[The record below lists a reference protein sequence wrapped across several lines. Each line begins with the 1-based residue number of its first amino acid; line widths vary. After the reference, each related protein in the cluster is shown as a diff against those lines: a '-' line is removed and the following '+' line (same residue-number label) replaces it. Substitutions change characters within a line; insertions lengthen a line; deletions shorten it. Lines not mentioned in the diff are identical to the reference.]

1 MTLPATQIIREI
13 VMTEDVEAKPTFKG
27 IATALASAQGEMS
40 KAEKTANNAAF
51 KGEGKPKGT
60 AYATLSSVMDACM
73 PALTSRGIAV
83 IQPTGENEIGRYV
96 KTILIHGNSGETL
109 ECTVPLIIGK
119 QDMQGY
125 GSAVTYA
132 RRYGLM
138 SMAGIAPAD
147 DDGNAAAKAAPTQED
162 KPKSRDP
169 WTATIISELPDD
181 ATSRD
186 KAMAVS
192 KALCTQWGRMG
203 GAQQL
208 GNEWDRRAHLIA
220 GPKGLEGMHP
230 DLHGTVIDAYENRM
244 NTIKEENQQ

>member
-1 MTLPATQIIREI
+1 MTSPATQIIREI

-27 IATALASAQGEMS
+27 IAAALASAQGAMGKALKSSDNPHFKS
-40 KAEKTANNAAF
+40 K
-51 KGEGKPKGT
+51 
-60 AYATLSSVMDACM
+60 YADLASVIDACM
-73 PALTSRGIAV
+73 PALTSHGIAV

-162 KPKSRDP
+162 KPKPRDA
-169 WTATIISELPDD
+169 WTATIIGELPDD
-181 ATSRD
+181 ATGRD
-186 KAMAVS
+186 KAMAIA
-192 KALCTQWGRMG
+192 KALCSQFARMK

-208 GNEWDRRAHLIA
+208 GNEWDRRAHLIE
-220 GPKGLEGMHP
+220 GPKGLEGMHH
-230 DLHGTVIDAYENRM
+230 DLHGTVIDAYEKRLNE
-244 NTIKEENQQ
+244 IKGATNEGTQQ